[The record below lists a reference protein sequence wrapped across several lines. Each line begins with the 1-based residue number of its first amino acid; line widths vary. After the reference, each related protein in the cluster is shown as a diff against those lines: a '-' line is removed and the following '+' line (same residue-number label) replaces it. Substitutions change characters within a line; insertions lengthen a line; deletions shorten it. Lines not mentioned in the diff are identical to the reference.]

1 MSTTVKFLVNVPSGD
16 PMNRPCTILG
26 KKANLESVGYEK
38 VAPFLGNRVTK
49 EVSWLD
55 SQNAENCAEGIQAIS

>member
-1 MSTTVKFLVNVPSGD
+1 
-16 PMNRPCTILG
+16 MNRPCTILG